1 MPPVSWPK
9 YLPYP
14 YALQRSARPVPN
26 QSAFYWPQAQFAP
39 LYLPP
44 GSPSFQPFR
53 YPPPGPLTRVGPL
66 FVASAFGGAS
76 AGPSGDLS
84 ALPNTENTYG
94 DHMSYLHRNP
104 EDPLAAATV
113 DALVPVPV
121 PSDLVASDAVV
132 AVAAASE
139 LPFEP
144 YAPELLEGL
153 SATRLK
159 RLQKLES
166 FLSRVSANQRG
177 PVLEKLYQ
185 KLLALHDKVADRLE
199 KRLKIRARKQ
209 GRLARAKKILAAFQ
223 KARHRAKAR
232 RLARRRAEISTT
244 PIIGT
249 SVATV
254 ASPAPSLFSATSS
267 EVAQLSQDVSP
278 VPVSPL
284 PYDVQQ
290 QAQGVDPAHPYLA
303 AQIKREFVMDAGEVA
318 RIEHL
323 YASGQITFAQR
334 AAMLAAARR
343 T

>member
-9 YLPYP
+9 FLPYP
-14 YALQRSARPVPN
+14 YALQRLGRPVPN
-26 QSAFYWPQAQFAP
+26 QSAFYWPQSQFAP

-53 YPPPGPLTRVGPL
+53 YPPPGPLTRVSPL
-66 FVASAFGGAS
+66 FVASAFSGAPT
-76 AGPSGDLS
+76 GPSGDLS

-104 EDPLAAATV
+104 EDPLAVATV
-113 DALVPVPV
+113 DALTPVPV
-121 PSDLVASDAVV
+121 PSDLVASDAAV
-132 AVAAASE
+132 AVAATSE

-153 SATRLK
+153 NAVRLK

-209 GRLARAKKILAAFQ
+209 GRLARAKKVIAAFQ
-223 KARHRAKAR
+223 KARQRAKAR
-232 RLARRRAEISTT
+232 RLAWRVHRAVAQTVDTSGGGYVSPSSLIMTAPTST
-244 PIIGT
+244 
-249 SVATV
+249 AQV
-254 ASPAPSLFSATSS
+254 ASEVSSA
-267 EVAQLSQDVSP
+267 
-278 VPVSPL
+278 PVSPL
-284 PYDVQQ
+284 PYDIQQ
-290 QAQGVDPAHPYLA
+290 QAQSVDPAHPYLA
-303 AQIKREFVMDAGEVA
+303 AQIKREFMSDAGEVA
-318 RIEHL
+318 RIEQL
-323 YASGQITFAQR
+323 YATGQITFGQR